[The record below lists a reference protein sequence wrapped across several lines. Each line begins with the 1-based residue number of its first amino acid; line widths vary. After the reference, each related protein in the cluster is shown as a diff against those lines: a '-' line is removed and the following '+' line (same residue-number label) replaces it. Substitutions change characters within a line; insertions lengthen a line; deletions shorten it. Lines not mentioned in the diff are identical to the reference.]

1 MGYSQKKMEYWRGIL
16 AQYASGNDAPVEFC
30 RRNHLSAKSFYKWR
44 IRLSAELPED
54 KRSDISGLLLV
65 PAASL
70 PAAPIDRGHDSGVTV
85 ETGVL
90 RIRLACGFD
99 DATLRRVLEVAGV
112 RPC

>member
-1 MGYSQKKMEYWRGIL
+1 MGYSQEKIEYWRGIL

-30 RRNHLSAKSFYKWR
+30 RRNHLSTKSFYKWR
-44 IRLSAELPED
+44 IRLSAELPEN
-54 KRSDISGLLLV
+54 KRSDISALLLV

-70 PAAPIDRGHDSGVTV
+70 PTAPIDRGRDSGVSV
-85 ETGVL
+85 ESGGL
-90 RIRLACGFD
+90 RICLSCGFD